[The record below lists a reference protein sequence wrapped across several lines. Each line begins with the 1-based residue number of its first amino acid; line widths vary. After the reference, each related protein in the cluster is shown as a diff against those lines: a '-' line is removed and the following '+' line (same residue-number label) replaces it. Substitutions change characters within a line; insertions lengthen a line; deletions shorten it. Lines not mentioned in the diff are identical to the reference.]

1 MIPHELR
8 ATVRPLPADGDRSM
22 VVITGPSLGDQ
33 RCAYRLQQE
42 FGDLVRAW
50 FQLAPASVE
59 PPAVRG
65 QRFSPNPLRLVRLA
79 KSALRKG
86 HARRLPSQ
94 RARNVALAQQRLFSA
109 EVEELRRSAKL
120 TPAPVA
126 ATDDPGFIEAVRALN
141 PCLVLLCG
149 GALLPRQ
156 LLESIRGPAIT
167 LQTGWSPRYMG
178 STAFE
183 RALYHRD
190 LNGIGATVHLLTSA
204 GELGPIIRRSHPCLV
219 PWEGPEACLSRV
231 IALGTELMCEVAQE
245 IIHGRE
251 LVVYEL
257 PVEPAISPPAA
268 PLDDK
273 MLGMIYSDFSRG
285 WLATALQQARQ
296 F

>member
-1 MIPHELR
+1 MLPHELR
-8 ATVRPLPADGDRSM
+8 ATVRPLPAGGDRSM
-22 VVITGPSLGDQ
+22 VVITGPSPGDQ

-42 FGDLVRAW
+42 FGGLVRAW
-50 FQLAPASVE
+50 FEVAPASVE

-65 QRFSPNPLRLVRLA
+65 QRLSLNPLRLVRLA

-86 HARRLPSQ
+86 QARRLPSQ
-94 RARNVALAQQRLFSA
+94 RARNMALAQQRLFST

-141 PCLVLLCG
+141 PCLVLLSG

-190 LNGIGATVHLLTSA
+190 LNGIGATVHLMTSA
-204 GELGPIIRRSHPCLV
+204 GELGPIIRRSHACLV

-257 PVEPAISPPAA
+257 PVEPPISPPAA
-268 PLDDK
+268 TLDDR

-285 WLATALQQARQ
+285 WLETALRQARQ

>member
-1 MIPHELR
+1 MLPHELR
-8 ATVRPLPADGDRSM
+8 ATVRPLPAGGDGSM
-22 VVITGPSLGDQ
+22 VVVTGRSLGDQ
-33 RCAYRLQQE
+33 RCACRLQQE

-50 FQLAPASVE
+50 FEVAPASVE
-59 PPAVRG
+59 PPTARG
-65 QRFSPNPLRLVRLA
+65 QRFSLNPRRLVRLA
-79 KSALRKG
+79 KSAAEKR
-86 HARRLPSQ
+86 HSRRLLSQ
-94 RARNVALAQQRLFSA
+94 RPQNVALAQQRLFLA

-120 TPAPVA
+120 TPVPVA
-126 ATDDPGFIEAVRALN
+126 ATDDPRFLEAVRALN
-141 PCLVLLCG
+141 PSLVLVSG

-183 RALYHRD
+183 QALYHRD

-219 PWEGPEACLSRV
+219 PWDGPEACLSRV
-231 IALGTELMCEVAQE
+231 LALGTELLCEVTQE
-245 IIHGRE
+245 IIRNGE

-257 PVEPAISPPAA
+257 PVEPEMFSPAA

-273 MLGMIYSDFSRG
+273 MLGMLYSDFSYG
-285 WLATALQQARQ
+285 WLETALRQARQ